1 MNNYLQDIVQALSGK
16 PRTTRTITIQRLC
29 RSCQEELPD
38 DRFAGIRVYCNARC
52 SSRYR
57 SSLRPRKTHG

>member
-38 DRFAGIRVYCNARC
+38 DRFAGIRVYCSHRCRNRYYARQRRL
-52 SSRYR
+52 S
-57 SSLRPRKTHG
+57 